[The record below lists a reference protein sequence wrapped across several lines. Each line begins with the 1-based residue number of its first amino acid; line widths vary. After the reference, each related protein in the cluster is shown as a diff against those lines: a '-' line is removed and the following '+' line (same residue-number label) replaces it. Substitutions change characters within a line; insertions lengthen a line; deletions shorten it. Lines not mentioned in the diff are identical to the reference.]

1 MLKSQIARP
10 SMYEVIPAGSDYLV
24 TGAAWSGNTDVS
36 EIELSTD
43 GGQHWTAAEFIDPA
57 QPHVWRRWQFLWR
70 VPQKP
75 GQYTLAARAKDAN
88 GAAQPE
94 KHNPNHGTYIINYPL
109 PIDVI
114 VR

>member
-1 MLKSQIARP
+1 
-10 SMYEVIPAGSDYLV
+10 MYEVIQAGSDYLV